1 MKSNELQKD
10 LIKIIVDDFGAKL
23 TKPEFN
29 QYVTK
34 LRDYFIK
41 YIIEERKYTGKVLDL
56 FKFDLGKTDIINSVI
71 YYVVENENVKSKSA
85 IDDFLIALNML
96 FEEVINDKYFNQ
108 NLNNLQPFSKLSSE
122 IARKIEKDR
131 IKDLKEKETRPA
143 ISNEEYIIIVEYL
156 NNMILNSLKAH
167 EVKIIIKLLLLY
179 GFSFDR
185 IIELKTKDYCSE
197 KGTLSI
203 VYGNITNRLNFIL
216 ELPYELNKLM
226 KSYLE
231 IRNKRYPN
239 AENLFVTTEGTTITH
254 GFLTYT
260 LDNIKKEYDLQKSKS
275 HDNKNTFT
283 NTGLA
288 KYAVIQMI
296 LEGMNQSIILDLTGF
311 KEEQFSYCQDYVN
324 ELKNL
329 NRNRYVNHIIRGI
342 STYDDI

>member
-1 MKSNELQKD
+1 MKNNELQKD
-10 LIKIIVDDFGAKL
+10 LTKIIVDDFGSKL

-34 LRDYFIK
+34 LRDYFIR
-41 YIIEERKYTGKVLDL
+41 YIIEEKKYTGKVLDL

-71 YYVVENENVKSKSA
+71 YYVVYNENVKSKSA

-122 IARKIEKDR
+122 IAQKIEKDG
-131 IKDLKEKETRPA
+131 IKDLTEKETFPA
-143 ISNEEYIIIVEYL
+143 ILDEEYKLIVEYL
-156 NNMILNSLKAH
+156 NNMVLKSLKAY
-167 EVKIIIKLLLLY
+167 EVKVIIKLLLLY

-185 IIELKTKDYCSE
+185 IIKLKTKDYCSE

-203 VYGNITNRLNFIL
+203 MYGNSNRSNLIL

-226 KSYLE
+226 KSCLE
-231 IRNKRYPN
+231 VRNKKYPDV
-239 AENLFVTTEGTTITH
+239 ESLFVTTEGTTITH
-254 GFLTYT
+254 AFLSTT
-260 LDNIKKEYDLQKSKS
+260 FKNIKKLYIPPKSNRY
-275 HDNKNTFT
+275 DNKNTFT
-283 NTGLA
+283 TTGLA

-311 KEEQFSYCQDYVN
+311 KEDQFSYCQDYVN

>member
-1 MKSNELQKD
+1 MKNNELQKD
-10 LIKIIVDDFGAKL
+10 LTKIIVDDFGSKL

-41 YIIEERKYTGKVLDL
+41 YIIEEKKYTGKVSDL
-56 FKFDLGKTDIINSVI
+56 FRFDLGKIDIINSVI
-71 YYVVENENVKSKSA
+71 YYIVDNDNVKSKSA
-85 IDDFLIALNML
+85 IDDFLTALNTL

-108 NLNNLQPFSKLSSE
+108 NLNNLQPFSQLSSKIE
-122 IARKIEKDR
+122 QKIEKDK
-131 IKDLKEKETRPA
+131 IKNLKKKETFPA
-143 ISNEEYIIIVEYL
+143 ILDEEYKLIVEYL
-156 NNMILNSLKAH
+156 NNMALKSLKAY

-203 VYGNITNRLNFIL
+203 MYGNSNRSNLIL
-216 ELPYELNKLM
+216 ELPYELNKLI
-226 KSYLE
+226 KLYLE
-231 IRNKRYPN
+231 VRNKKYPN